1 MRYKNVFRAL
11 IVSAWVLSMGLVL
24 RFEVAPAWFT
34 GTIPGY
40 RGMLSDS
47 LLARESWSRL
57 LIDGIPAGY
66 SHTLLAVDDET
77 PGHFLELINH
87 VHLRFSLFGQPQRLE
102 ARTAVRLD
110 HDYHPASFDTY
121 VSAGDF
127 SIHASGRRL
136 EHRRFEMTAQI
147 GETIT
152 VQIIDI
158 PRETLIYSPIQE
170 LAMRNLRPGDRF
182 AIKTFN
188 PLTLQ
193 PVTLIVRA
201 LGREIITV
209 GGETVEA
216 LRLTTAWQGLE
227 LQSWV
232 DTQGSLLRQET
243 PLGWVVES
251 CTSAEALATVADSS
265 PPPPL
270 FGTLGTHTLLHLFPG
285 PWRITP

>member
-1 MRYKNVFRAL
+1 
-11 IVSAWVLSMGLVL
+11 
-24 RFEVAPAWFT
+24 
-34 GTIPGY
+34 
-40 RGMLSDS
+40 
-47 LLARESWSRL
+47 
-57 LIDGIPAGY
+57 
-66 SHTLLAVDDET
+66 
-77 PGHFLELINH
+77 
-87 VHLRFSLFGQPQRLE
+87 
-102 ARTAVRLD
+102 
-110 HDYHPASFDTY
+110 
-121 VSAGDF
+121 
-127 SIHASGRRL
+127 
-136 EHRRFEMTAQI
+136 MTAQI